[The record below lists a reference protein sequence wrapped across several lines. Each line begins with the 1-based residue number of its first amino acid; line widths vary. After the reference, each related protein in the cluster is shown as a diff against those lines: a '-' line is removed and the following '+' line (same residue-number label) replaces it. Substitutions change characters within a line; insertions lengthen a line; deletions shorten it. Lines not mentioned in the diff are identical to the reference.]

1 MPNRNLTKE
10 ELTIANALLA
20 ELRLKL
26 VALSNGDLT
35 LLFAYR
41 RKLAKEL
48 GYDERGKPMQR
59 KMLKARKWENRPD
72 SAPSVQNLY
81 LKSTLFWIDLTGWL
95 DTPRK
100 IPGSFTLTA
109 TSACKANGDISERC
123 PRLENSIS
131 PWHTVTVFSYF
142 CEAECRS
149 TRKPFAGYARS
160 RRISPGRNWC
170 PS

>member
-26 VALSNGDLT
+26 IALSNGDLT

-59 KMLKARKWENRPD
+59 KMLKARKMGEQAGLCSICSKPLPEKY
-72 SAPSVQNLY
+72 AV
-81 LKSTLFWIDLTGWL
+81 L
-95 DTPRK
+95 D
-100 IPGSFTLTA
+100 
-109 TSACKANGDISERC
+109 
-123 PRLENSIS
+123 RLDGM
-131 PWHTVTVFSYF
+131 
-142 CEAECRS
+142 
-149 TRKPFAGYARS
+149 AGYTPENTRLIHADCDIRVQGE
-160 RRISPGRNWC
+160 RRYQ
-170 PS
+170 